1 MALITADLDDGL
13 MRLGG
18 DRETYQILNIQHNSQ
33 HTRGCPNKTL
43 TNLWG
48 IPTELT
54 TCRVTQQNSD
64 KIQCV
69 PTNSQLTTNKRV
81 TQWISNKKQNI
92 IFGTPRIST
101 CPTVHPPK
109 SRDALLHY
117 CKLRLQR
124 VGVCGSTNNQV
135 KSLVPGIIYI
145 FLLLRTTKTSN
156 ICDATA
162 AQSIVCVDNA
172 NVTEVRHR
180 CVYYFCKLSAGRGNI
195 IIWFTS
201 PHIMHDPRPPPLC
214 NCLRGTNTGNN
225 LGKLYHCAGSC
236 WCQHQPHAAT
246 S

>member
-1 MALITADLDDGL
+1 M
-13 MRLGG
+13 
-18 DRETYQILNIQHNSQ
+18 
-33 HTRGCPNKTL
+33 
-43 TNLWG
+43 
-48 IPTELT
+48 
-54 TCRVTQQNSD
+54 
-64 KIQCV
+64 
-69 PTNSQLTTNKRV
+69 
-81 TQWISNKKQNI
+81 KQDI
-92 IFGTPRIST
+92 IFGTPSIST

-145 FLLLRTTKTSN
+145 FLLLRTTKASY